1 MNVIAYVLSDLYLE
15 YQEDDFAL
23 EVNTLRRD
31 IRHQRLKWKQFTL
44 KLRTYGVLC
53 AGKVKSNLN
62 TEEGNIKN
70 PKQGKNEQ

>member
-15 YQEDDFAL
+15 YQEDDFA
-23 EVNTLRRD
+23 
-31 IRHQRLKWKQFTL
+31 IRSKHIKTGYPSPTNKMEAIYL
-44 KLRTYGVLC
+44 KLRTYGVLI